1 MYPQIDGGQ
10 WDPWKLRRHTRSA
23 YETTTEA
30 ITGQSNAKGK
40 RNQIGDERTDTVLPP
55 MDMNSLLKTLRVD
68 VPRFDC
74 SNVNNW
80 IYRINKIFSL
90 HQIDPGMRLAVV
102 AFHLDGEPSM
112 WYQ

>member
-1 MYPQIDGGQ
+1 
-10 WDPWKLRRHTRSA
+10 
-23 YETTTEA
+23 
-30 ITGQSNAKGK
+30 
-40 RNQIGDERTDTVLPP
+40 

-80 IYRINKIFSL
+80 IYRINKFFSL
-90 HQIDPGMRLAVV
+90 HQIDPGMRLEVV

-112 WYQ
+112 WYQWMEKGGTFTSWDVFLHELRKRFGTSIYDDPLGKIANLVQLGKVS